1 MVIRQ
6 GDLFWA
12 QLGPAHGSELASR
25 RPVVVVQRDS
35 INQSHFNTVLVVPLT
50 SQIHHA
56 HLPGNVLL
64 AKEEANIPRSSLA
77 RATHTMVVD
86 KTRLTEKIGT
96 LTQNRLDEILDAIAW
111 TLGRPS

>member
-1 MVIRQ
+1 MVI
-6 GDLFWA
+6 
-12 QLGPAHGSELASR
+12 
-25 RPVVVVQRDS
+25 VQRDS
-35 INQSHFNTVLVVPLT
+35 INLSRFNTVLVVPLT

>member
-12 QLGPAHGSELASR
+12 QLGPAHGSEPASR
-25 RPVVVVQRDS
+25 RPVVVVQRNS
-35 INQSHFNTVLVVPLT
+35 INLSHFNTVLVVPLT
-50 SQIHHA
+50 SQVHHA

-64 AKEEANIPRSSLA
+64 SKKEANIPRSSLA

-96 LTQNRLDEILDAIAW
+96 LNQTRLNEILDAILW
-111 TLGRPS
+111 TLGKSS

>member
-6 GDLFWA
+6 GDVIWA
-12 QLGPAHGSELASR
+12 QLNPIHGSEPASR
-25 RPVVVVQRDS
+25 RPVVIVQRDS
-35 INQSHFNTVLVVPLT
+35 INQSRFNTVLVVPLT

-64 AKEEANIPRSSLA
+64 SKEEANIPRPSLA
-77 RATHTMVVD
+77 RTTHTMVVD

-96 LTQNRLDEILDAIAW
+96 LTQNRLDEILDAIFW
-111 TLGRPS
+111 TLGRSS